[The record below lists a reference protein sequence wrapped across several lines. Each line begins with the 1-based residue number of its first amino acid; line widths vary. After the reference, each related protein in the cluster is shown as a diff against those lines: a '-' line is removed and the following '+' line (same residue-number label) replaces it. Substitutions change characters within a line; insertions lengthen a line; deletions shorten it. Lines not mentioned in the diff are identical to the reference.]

1 MNPQLS
7 QIQRVDFL
15 GRGHDRILESA
26 YLSPKLTATGSLSAL
41 ASTSKYSRL
50 VKPPWL
56 AMIEPGNCWMSV
68 L

>member
-1 MNPQLS
+1 MLE
-7 QIQRVDFL
+7 
-15 GRGHDRILESA
+15 ILA
-26 YLSPKLTATGSLSAL
+26 AQPGYLPKLTATGSRSE
-41 ASTSKYSRL
+41 ASSISKYSRA